1 MAVTTSWHMEVGDDS
16 RIYLMKGEEKMKAE
30 GNYKDGRRPYIG
42 PVTDVRHHSK
52 SDKTY
57 LLVGKYCSVVACY
70 SVVLLFHS
78 HSSKL

>member
-42 PVTDVRHHSK
+42 PITDVRHHSK

-57 LLVGKYCSVVACY
+57 LLFQTVKDTVQTFVRKQ
-70 SVVLLFHS
+70 F
-78 HSSKL
+78 

>member
-16 RIYLMKGEEKMKAE
+16 RIYLMKGEEKMNAE
-30 GNYKDGRRPYIG
+30 GNYRMEGDR
-42 PVTDVRHHSK
+42 T
-52 SDKTY
+52 SDPLQMSTTTQNQIKHICWY
-57 LLVGKYCSVVACY
+57 GKYCSVVACY